1 MLSIHAGIE
10 LVLLSGFTDV
20 VDLRVDRPFVFA
32 VRDKEEG
39 GVPIFVGR
47 VMDPRYKGEYQ
58 KRIQHLFGK

>member
-1 MLSIHAGIE
+1 MNVFHPGIE

-47 VMDPRYKGEYQ
+47 VMDPRYKGE
-58 KRIQHLFGK
+58 